1 MPTHKPLDQVVI
13 AVLANRLDSI
23 VREMTN
29 TLFRTGR
36 SAILNTA
43 KDFSC
48 SIVTAENELLSS
60 ADGLPIHVLGGG
72 RQTQSMQGAIGHL
85 AWKRLIHRQH
95 PGEQERHP

>member
-1 MPTHKPLDQVVI
+1 MSAQGTEKSSEERLDPILVS
-13 AVLANRLDSI
+13 VLANRFDAI

-48 SIVTAENELLSS
+48 CIVTADHDLLSS
-60 ADGLPIHVLGGG
+60 IDGLQIHVMGAGM
-72 RQTQSMQGAIGHL
+72 QTPSIN
-85 AWKRLIHRQH
+85 R
-95 PGEQERHP
+95 

>member
-1 MPTHKPLDQVVI
+1 MSEEKKTPQRALDQVVI

-48 SIVTAENELLSS
+48 SMSRRTISS
-60 ADGLPIHVLGGG
+60 CHQPMGCPSTFWAVDARPSPCRSFI
-72 RQTQSMQGAIGHL
+72 
-85 AWKRLIHRQH
+85 LISPRAM
-95 PGEQERHP
+95 RTCTTIRI